1 MHLPSPAGDSKRPCS
16 TRWKPAS
23 PRTGQRPPLG
33 SRRLSPAHRHRQAPR
48 APTLHSAHR
57 RQQLHVP
64 THRSGNSAHTH
75 CLDAGTSAPRV
86 DQDAY
91 QPLHLAVKANDLTA
105 PARSTLATDRR
116 DLLVC
121 APRCVCAGKPRHG
134 GDAPRGGGASGLQEH
149 DRTALHALRLLL
161 RKSAKAESS
170 VPLNRK
176 WMCGGLSEPHS
187 ANLLYLAM
195 GLRLPRSEYSPEPP
209 PEERRKVPMAM
220 LLVYGARKEV
230 EMKIIG
236 EYLKLW
242 PRLQMEP
249 SATRR
254 IVVELCVSEESWSDI
269 RGMV

>member
-1 MHLPSPAGDSKRPCS
+1 MGAMLLAG
-16 TRWKPAS
+16 
-23 PRTGQRPPLG
+23 G
-33 SRRLSPAHRHRQAPR
+33 AHPDYK
-48 APTLHSAHR
+48 SMI
-57 RQQLHVP
+57 
-64 THRSGNSAHTH
+64 G
-75 CLDAGTSAPRV
+75 
-86 DQDAY
+86 
-91 QPLHLAVKANDLTA
+91 
-105 PARSTLATDRR
+105 
-116 DLLVC
+116 
-121 APRCVCAGKPRHG
+121 PRCMRVRE
-134 GDAPRGGGASGLQEH
+134 RGPVDVLWNVV
-149 DRTALHALRLLL
+149 RLLL

-242 PRLQMEP
+242 PRLQMEV
-249 SATRR
+249 SR
-254 IVVELCVSEESWSDI
+254 IF
-269 RGMV
+269 